1 MTPSR
6 TQLTK
11 RALVC
16 CVACRHLTP
25 SSTMLGARARGRLQQ
40 RLTKAQSI
48 ASMGAHRAKELSTIA
63 AAAAA
68 KHSAV
73 AFKAARATS
82 KRAATKGWQESKALA
97 SEGGALA
104 KGAASATAMK
114 AARSWR
120 YAKSTMK
127 EKRDDFKWDA
137 IKPRVYMDDKC
148 KITVEFGPP
157 KPRLVPRKLLPGDGR
172 RESELPEGTAASCA
186 AFLCMI
192 AAPCMLAMMLLWES
206 MSTSTKV
213 YMVCMLHG
221 PLHPPVKLTR
231 CILVASS
238 RFRRSLAW

>member
-1 MTPSR
+1 
-6 TQLTK
+6 
-11 RALVC
+11 
-16 CVACRHLTP
+16 
-25 SSTMLGARARGRLQQ
+25 MLGARARGRLQQ

-68 KHSAV
+68 KHGAV
-73 AFKAARATS
+73 AFKATRATS

-231 CILVASS
+231 CMLVASS